1 MRIGIG
7 IGLQFNKSAGGNSAE
22 ALAWKARIE
31 ANGGTISQAL
41 LDIFDTNF
49 FIPAKANGNILTEL
63 DRLNIYCGL
72 VGFEIA
78 ARTNIIKSSHYVTP
92 VSSPTFDQF
101 GYKTSGTSYL
111 NLNYNP
117 STQGVKLVQNSANMG
132 FVVKAPQFNAN
143 KFPMGCQNAAETQ
156 ILRIRRVSG
165 GANTYI
171 NRDSST
177 SSTSVSVS
185 AQSENTFI
193 AGIRTAS
200 NAESIWING
209 TQTVGSTNASSVR
222 PNQNVFELTI
232 NNNGTPQGNYDD
244 NSHLASWCGSS
255 ALDYAAF
262 RTILINLFTALGV

>member
-1 MRIGIG
+1 MSIGIG
-7 IGLQFNKSAGGNSAE
+7 IRIGNSIIGATNSAE
-22 ALAWKARIE
+22 ALAWKTNIE

-41 LDIFDTNF
+41 LNIFDTNF

-63 DRLNIYCGL
+63 DRLNIWCGL
-72 VGFEIA
+72 VGYEIA
-78 ARTNIIKSSHYVTP
+78 ARTNLIKSAHFVTP

-101 GYKTSGTSYL
+101 GYKSSGTSYL

-143 KFPMGCQNAAETQ
+143 KFSMGCQNAAETQ
-156 ILRIRRVSG
+156 VLRIRRTVGEAS
-165 GANTYI
+165 TYI
-171 NRDSST
+171 NRDTGS

-185 AQSENTFI
+185 AQSGNTFI

-244 NSHLASWCGSS
+244 NSHLASWCGSG

-262 RTILINLFTALGV
+262 RTILTNLFTALGV